1 MNYIS
6 TTTYNYNASGTLISA
21 TTDNS
26 FLASTTPATYNGF
39 TAGEIVLTLFI
50 FWILCLLGFQFI
62 VFKFLGI
69 KIKSKKSI

>member
-26 FLASTTPATYNGF
+26 YQASTTPAIYGGF
-39 TAGEIVLTLFI
+39 TGGEIVITLFV
-50 FWILCLLGFQFI
+50 FWIFCLLALQFI
-62 VFKFLGI
+62 VFKFLGVRVR
-69 KIKSKKSI
+69 KLKK

>member
-26 FLASTTPATYNGF
+26 YQASTTPAIYGGF
-39 TAGEIVLTLFI
+39 TAGEVILSLFI
-50 FWILCLLGFQFI
+50 FWIFCVLTLQFI
-62 VFKFLGI
+62 VFKFLGVRVR
-69 KIKSKKSI
+69 KLKK